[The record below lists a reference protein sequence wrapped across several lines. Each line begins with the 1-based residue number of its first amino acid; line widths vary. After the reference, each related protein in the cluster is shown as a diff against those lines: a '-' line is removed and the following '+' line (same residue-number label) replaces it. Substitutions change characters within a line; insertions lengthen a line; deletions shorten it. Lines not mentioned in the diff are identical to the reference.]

1 MISSVINRSIL
12 TAKHFLLASG
22 LHSVIGMKQII
33 QILHK
38 MRHCISYNKT
48 CDIETRMAETTL
60 AQTKQSNIL
69 PFLPIGEETVLIY
82 FWDNIFDQKKVK
94 K

>member
-38 MRHCISYNKT
+38 MRHCISHNKT

-69 PFLPIGEETVLIY
+69 PFIPIGEETVLIY